1 MTSWGLAALAAV
13 LCAPAT
19 AAAANITVSTTA
31 DEFAA
36 NSAACSLREAI
47 WAADNDSA
55 AQAPGCAAGS
65 GLDTIE
71 VPAGTYNLTR
81 AGANEN
87 AGVTG
92 DLDVTTPVAIR
103 HDGKG
108 SAVIDAKGLDRV
120 FHVTAIGG
128 VTLANLVIQ
137 GGSTTATGTSGA
149 GILNSGALTVSGSTI
164 ANNVSGLHGGGIET
178 IGSTATLGLTNSTV
192 YKNTAAVDGG
202 GIDVSGAHATLLN
215 ATIDGNG
222 ADADRNGS
230 GSGGGIGVFNGSIGQ
245 ATIAGFAS
253 SNNTIVAA
261 NVDGSGETPDC
272 FAQVGSVL
280 LSLGQTLIGNPAG
293 CTLTPGS
300 GDVVGQGP
308 RLAPLADQGGPTPT
322 QMLLRRSPAI
332 NRGANCPLTDQ
343 RGVPR
348 GLGGACDIGAYE
360 LVRCKGRPAN
370 LVGTNDADVL
380 NGTEKADVFLLLG
393 GDDTAF
399 GLGGNDVFCGG
410 AGRDREL
417 GGADN
422 DHAYGDT
429 GRDRL
434 IGGPGNDRL
443 SGGGGVDRLL
453 GGGGR
458 DRLLGGGS
466 DDLCNGGSGS
476 SDRAGG
482 CEDIK
487 KIP

>member
-1 MTSWGLAALAAV
+1 MTALGSAALAAA
-13 LCAPAT
+13 LCVPA
-19 AAAANITVSTTA
+19 AASAANISVSTHA
-31 DEFAA
+31 DDFAA
-36 NSAACSLREAI
+36 GGTTCSLREAI
-47 WAADNDSA
+47 WAANNDSA
-55 AQAPGCAAGS
+55 AQAPGCVAGS
-65 GLDTIE
+65 GVDTIE
-71 VPAGTYNLTR
+71 VPAGEYDLSRT
-81 AGANEN
+81 GANEN
-87 AGVTG
+87 ADATG
-92 DLDVTTPVAIR
+92 DLDVTAPATIR

-108 SAVIDAKGLDRV
+108 SVVIDAKGQDRV

-128 VTLANLVIQ
+128 VTLANLVIK
-137 GGSTTATGTSGA
+137 GGNTVATGTSGG
-149 GILNSGALTVSGSTI
+149 GILDSGALTVTGSTI
-164 ANNVSGLHGGGIET
+164 AGNFSGLHGGGIEV
-178 IGSTATLGLTNSTV
+178 IGATATLGLTNSTV
-192 YKNTAAVDGG
+192 NGNSSAVDGG
-202 GIDVSGAHATLLN
+202 GVDVSGARATVLN
-215 ATIDGNG
+215 ATIDANT

-230 GSGGGIGVFNGSIGQ
+230 GDGGGLAVF
-245 ATIAGFAS
+245 TAGGLLTLQ
-253 SNNTIVAA
+253 NTIDAA
-261 NVDGSGETPDC
+261 NVDASGQAPDC
-272 FAQVGSVL
+272 FAELVAKMV
-280 LSLGQTLIGNPAG
+280 SLGQTLIGNSAG

-300 GDVVGQGP
+300 GDVIGQSP
-308 RLAPLADQGGPTPT
+308 RLALLADQGGATPT

-370 LVGTNDADVL
+370 LVGTNDADVI

-443 SGGGGVDRLL
+443 SGGGGDDRLL

-466 DDLCNGGSGS
+466 EDLCNGGSGS
-476 SDRAGG
+476 SDRGGG
-482 CEDIK
+482 CERIK